1 MKSLKYISI
10 IFAIII
16 FGLISEVKA
25 QKPKEIFE
33 QANFYYNEGVYD
45 TAIILYESILDKDL
59 ISSALLYN
67 LGNAYYKSGN
77 YPKAILN
84 YEKALKISPNDED
97 IKTNLA
103 MANLF
108 ITDKIEAVPQ
118 VFLKTWWINIS
129 NWFSINQWA
138 TISLILLGLTL
149 TLVFLYLTTKTAWIK
164 KTAFFSI
171 ILCILLCICS
181 FTISAQ
187 KYNDAY
193 KFEEGIIISST
204 ITIKS
209 SPSATSVDLFVLHEG
224 TKVEIL
230 DNIDGWEK
238 IKIANG
244 NTGWLPSNSV
254 IKF

>member
-16 FGLISEVKA
+16 FGLIPEVKA

-118 VFLKTWWINIS
+118 VFLKTWWINIR
-129 NWFSINQWA
+129 NWI
-138 TISLILLGLTL
+138 
-149 TLVFLYLTTKTAWIK
+149 
-164 KTAFFSI
+164 
-171 ILCILLCICS
+171 
-181 FTISAQ
+181 
-187 KYNDAY
+187 
-193 KFEEGIIISST
+193 
-204 ITIKS
+204 
-209 SPSATSVDLFVLHEG
+209 
-224 TKVEIL
+224 
-230 DNIDGWEK
+230 
-238 IKIANG
+238 
-244 NTGWLPSNSV
+244 
-254 IKF
+254 